1 MRELTPGQNL
11 PIGKSGH
18 PENILIKQGWVFG
31 RAGIPPSIGTFGAQ
45 IVRAF
50 CDADFF
56 LRICSQTLLHCRH
69 VPAEFIG
76 ISLPAKI
83 QQAHSVVRPKMN
95 PRRAIRLYL
104 LFFHI
109 FRSFV
114 VHFPLALPS
123 VCAPVRS
130 ARHRTHA
137 KSCLRLRSSALRETA
152 FTDLRNLFLTPQPP
166 SFSQEPSRSEG

>member
-18 PENILIKQGWVFG
+18 PESILIKQGWVFG
-31 RAGIPPSIGTFGAQ
+31 RASIPPSIGTFGAQ
-45 IVRAF
+45 IIRAF

-83 QQAHSVVRPKMN
+83 QQAHSVVRSKMN
-95 PRRAIRLYL
+95 PRSAIRLYL

-109 FRSFV
+109 FHSLV
-114 VHFPLALPS
+114 VHVPRIPFCMCTDQNRVPPDA
-123 VCAPVRS
+123 
-130 ARHRTHA
+130 HK

-152 FTDLRNLFLTPQPP
+152 FTDLRGLFLTPQPP
-166 SFSQEPSRSEG
+166 PFSQEPFRSEG